1 MIAKWTFFLVI
12 SAGIGLALALGCQT
26 YNFEPVTPLAVSQT
40 TQSKT
45 ITARQDKANTTL
57 VFDRSGSLWLPIDS
71 TVPACRLDG
80 GAGTCGQN
88 ADDCPVACVT
98 RDRAIKSA
106 MNTFLTNSGTV
117 ARLGMITFP
126 STSNECAPGTV
137 RVDIPTLS
145 DDATLNAK
153 AAQINAILAAS
164 SPAGGTPTSA
174 SLALLASYPGLQ
186 DPNILNTYVLVTDG
200 VPNCNA
206 ANPNDAC
213 NPYPNPACQCT
224 IVSSG
229 GGDACCPYPP
239 PNPQPNP
246 YRRLGC
252 LDQDTTVGTMANLR
266 TSRTI
271 RGFVL
276 GVGDETLGNGTTLN
290 AMAEAGGFPRAC
302 PNGTNAECGTNNP
315 CITATRKC
323 TREYYQAGS
332 PQDLANALEA
342 IRGLLVGDP
351 CTFTLN
357 DTPSDPLL
365 LAVLVNNQSV
375 ARGPDT
381 WAYLSTVPP
390 KVVFAPTGAI
400 CNQLKNSTPSNP
412 VILEFRILQT

>member
-1 MIAKWTFFLVI
+1 
-12 SAGIGLALALGCQT
+12 
-26 YNFEPVTPLAVSQT
+26 
-40 TQSKT
+40 
-45 ITARQDKANTTL
+45 
-57 VFDRSGSLWLPIDS
+57 
-71 TVPACRLDG
+71 
-80 GAGTCGQN
+80 
-88 ADDCPVACVT
+88 VT

-126 STSNECAPGTV
+126 SGGQECGTGTV

-145 DDATLNAK
+145 DDATLNAT
-153 AAQINAILAAS
+153 AAQINGILQAS
-164 SPAGGTPTSA
+164 PPAGGTPTSA
-174 SLALLASYPGLQ
+174 SLAILANYPGLQ
-186 DPNILNTYVLVTDG
+186 NPTIPNTYILVTDG

-213 NPYPNPACQCT
+213 NPYPNPACRCT
-224 IVSSG
+224 IDSPG
-229 GGDACCPYPP
+229 GGDACCPYPGTS
-239 PNPQPNP
+239 NNP

-266 TSRTI
+266 TSRVI

-290 AMAEAGGFPRAC
+290 AMAEAGGFPRVC

-315 CITATRKC
+315 CITATKKC
-323 TREYYQAGS
+323 TREYYQATS
-332 PQDLANALEA
+332 SQDLASALET
-342 IRGLLVGDP
+342 IRGALVGEP

-357 DTPSDPLL
+357 ETPSDPLL
-365 LAVLVNNQSV
+365 LAVIVNNQSV

-381 WAYLSTVPP
+381 WTYVPGP
-390 KVVFAPTGAI
+390 PSQVVFAPNGTI

-412 VILEFRILQT
+412 VKLEFRILQT